1 MNGEAKRECCTGELF
16 VVCTGI
22 VGVKLRGDP
31 SGESE
36 IGELKSSSSLSD
48 SESDG
53 TSVYEYVELMSRV
66 ALTNATNPHLGYK

>member
-1 MNGEAKRECCTGELF
+1 MF
-16 VVCTGI
+16 VVFTGI

-48 SESDG
+48 PDSDG
-53 TSVYEYVELMSRV
+53 TSVYGYRELIS
-66 ALTNATNPHLGYK
+66 